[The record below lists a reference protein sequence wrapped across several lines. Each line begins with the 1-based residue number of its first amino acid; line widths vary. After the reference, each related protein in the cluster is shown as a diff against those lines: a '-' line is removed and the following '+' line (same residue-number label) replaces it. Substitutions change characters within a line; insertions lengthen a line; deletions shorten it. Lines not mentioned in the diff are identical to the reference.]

1 MQQPCEVGILG
12 SRRDSMHAM
21 PATDSQPST
30 SGMKGKLILL
40 AEDDAA
46 QQKLFCHA
54 LQQSGV
60 ECRLEIVE
68 DGVELID
75 YLFGTGQYKGRD
87 PRVLPDLILLD
98 LKMPRMDGLQ
108 VLQVLRR
115 VRDEQFHLPP
125 VVVLTCSDHEQDI
138 VDAYHWGARSYIR
151 KPVSFPEFV
160 EAVRETAQ
168 YWLGLNRPPP
178 RWRYGMHLTSQG
190 L

>member
-1 MQQPCEVGILG
+1 MNE
-12 SRRDSMHAM
+12 
-21 PATDSQPST
+21 
-30 SGMKGKLILL
+30 KLILL

-46 QQKLFCHA
+46 QQKLFRHA

-60 ECRLEIVE
+60 ECHLEIVQ

-75 YLFGTGQYKGRD
+75 YLFGTGQFKGRD
-87 PRVLPDLILLD
+87 SNSTPDLILLD

-115 VRDEQFHLPP
+115 VRDEQMRLPP

-138 VDAYHWGARSYIR
+138 LDAYRWGARSYIR

>member
-1 MQQPCEVGILG
+1 MQDPRDGCASD
-12 SRRDSMHAM
+12 SRPDPRHAMHA
-21 PATDSQPST
+21 TDAVPSMFDT
-30 SGMKGKLILL
+30 NDKLILL
-40 AEDDAA
+40 AEDDVAH
-46 QQKLFCHA
+46 QKLFRHA
-54 LQQSGV
+54 LEQSGV
-60 ECRLEIVE
+60 DCRLEVVQ

-75 YLFGTGQYKGRD
+75 FLFGTGQYKGRD
-87 PRVLPDLILLD
+87 PRLMPDLILLD

-115 VRDEQFHLPP
+115 VRDEQFRLPP

-138 VDAYHWGARSYIR
+138 VDAYRWGARSYIR

-178 RWRYGMHLTSQG
+178 RWRYGMHLAPQG
-190 L
+190 I

>member
-1 MQQPCEVGILG
+1 MGQFCEVGILVSRPG
-12 SRRDSMHAM
+12 STYAM
-21 PATDSQPST
+21 PAIDPQTNSSPIHE
-30 SGMKGKLILL
+30 KLILL

-46 QQKLFCHA
+46 QQKLFRHA

-60 ECRLEIVE
+60 ECRLEVVQ

-75 YLFGTGQYKGRD
+75 FLFGTGQYKGRD

-151 KPVSFPEFV
+151 TPVSFPEFV

-168 YWLGLNRPPP
+168 SWLGLNRPPP
-178 RWRYGMHLTSQG
+178 RWHYGMHLTPQG
-190 L
+190 T